1 MTSRPWAAAAK
12 EIPNGRWCATIRSV
26 FPFAVRA
33 GGQGPASQGH
43 LPPCGPGH
51 RGGSVGVRTSPL
63 KPATVLTRL
72 LRSFLR
78 RYTRQIAIVVIL
90 LVAQTVGNLYLPGLR

>member
-12 EIPNGRWCATIRSV
+12 EIPNARWCATIRSV

-43 LPPCGPGH
+43 LPPAGPATAAAVLECE
-51 RGGSVGVRTSPL
+51 RPRW